1 MLGEFV
7 ELETTRFGK
16 INYGKNDII
25 LMAKGLLGFE
35 DFKRF
40 ILVSPHE
47 QEPFRWLQSIDDA
60 SLAFLVIEPLVIK
73 PDYKVEISAKDL
85 TLLESKD
92 EKNLD
97 LYLLVSIPR
106 GQVEALTANLQAPI
120 IINKLRMC
128 AAQLVISEN
137 NYVTRYPIFKALSEK
152 ISSSN

>member
-1 MLGEFV
+1 M

-40 ILVSPHE
+40 ILVSPRE
-47 QEPFRWLQSIDDA
+47 QEPFEWLQSIDDA
-60 SLAFLVIEPLVIK
+60 ALAFLVVKPLAVK
-73 PDYKVEISAKDL
+73 PDYKIEISPKDL
-85 TLLESKD
+85 MLLESKN
-92 EKNLD
+92 EKDLD

-120 IINKLRMC
+120 IINRSRMC
-128 AAQLVISEN
+128 AAQLIISEN
-137 NYVTRYPIFKALSEK
+137 NYITRYPIFRA
-152 ISSSN
+152 ISDKL

>member
-1 MLGEFV
+1 M

-40 ILVSPHE
+40 ILVSPKD
-47 QEPFRWLQSIDDA
+47 QEPFKWLQSIDDA
-60 SLAFLVIEPLVIK
+60 SLAFLVVEPSAVK
-73 PDYKVEISAKDL
+73 PDYKIEISPKDL
-85 TLLESKD
+85 MLLESKN
-92 EKNLD
+92 EKDLD

-120 IINKLRMC
+120 IINRSRMC
-128 AAQLVISEN
+128 AAQLIISEN
-137 NYVTRYPIFKALSEK
+137 NYITRYPIFRA
-152 ISSSN
+152 ISDKL